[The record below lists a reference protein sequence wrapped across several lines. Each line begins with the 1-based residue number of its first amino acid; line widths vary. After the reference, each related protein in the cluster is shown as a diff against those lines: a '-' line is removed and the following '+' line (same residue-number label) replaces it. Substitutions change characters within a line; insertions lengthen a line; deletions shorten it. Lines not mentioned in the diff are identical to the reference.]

1 MSSFFVTI
9 AVLMFVTGL
18 TACGVYLYTNKEK
31 MFPPSEELSISTV
44 RPLILTKLRN
54 VRELGLIRSNFQSVV
69 SFEESKKVFGK
80 SVPGTT
86 RKFILD
92 YAGTVVCGVD
102 LDRIRIAGIFVN
114 RNHLKIIVPQS
125 RILDIYPEISTF
137 KLHEKNSG
145 IFANDIEL
153 EEQNREVAADV
164 EKVKQRLIDEGIL
177 LKSNENIRQLINS
190 ITEPLG
196 VVADVEFTDSDE
208 LNSTPELLR
217 LN

>member
-1 MSSFFVTI
+1 MNSFFVTI

-18 TACGVYLYTNKEK
+18 TACGVYFFVNKEK
-31 MFPPSEELSISTV
+31 MFPPPEELSISTV
-44 RPLILTKLRN
+44 RPLLLTRLRN

-102 LDRIRIAGIFVN
+102 LDKVRIASVFVN
-114 RNHLKIIVPQS
+114 RNHLKIVVPQS
-125 RILDIYPEISTF
+125 RILDMYPEISTF

-145 IFANDIEL
+145 IFADNIEI

-177 LKSNENIRQLINS
+177 LKSNENIRQLIDS
-190 ITEPLG
+190 IAAPLG
-196 VVADVEFTDSDE
+196 VVADIEFADSDG
-208 LNSTPELLR
+208 LDSTPELLR